1 MSTTTY
7 TSGLITLEN
16 LVEETL
22 AITERPDS
30 DYKKFFQIAIRG
42 YMDLRIHVVKEGK
55 KQDVLTVSDINKVD
69 FPSDFIDFVS
79 IGIVEGGKI
88 WKLSPNKDFIV
99 TTTEVGGVETQD
111 EDSGEGVTIPNES
124 VSGYYV
130 RGGSNT
136 KGYYQ
141 IEWDKRRIGL
151 INVTDDTVVLTYET
165 SGTSL
170 SGTTYIPVKYILAL
184 QSFIKWWSIALDE
197 SKPLSQREDAK
208 RTYIM
213 MRNQL
218 RKSEGATLTE
228 IEEALLSTFYPLA
241 KR

>member
-1 MSTTTY
+1 MSDTTY
-7 TSGLITLEN
+7 TLGLITLEN

-42 YMDLRIHVVKEGK
+42 YTDLRIHVVKEGK
-55 KQDVLTVSDINKVD
+55 KQSVLTVSDINKVD
-69 FPSDFIDFVS
+69 FPNDFVDFVS
-79 IGIVEGGKI
+79 IGVVDGGKI
-88 WKLSPNKDFIV
+88 WKLSPNNDFIL
-99 TTTEVGGVETQD
+99 TTTEVLGLETQD
-111 EDSGEGVTIPNES
+111 SDAGEGVTIPNES
-124 VSGYYV
+124 VSGYYA

-151 INVTDDTVVLTYET
+151 INVTEDTVILTYET
-165 SGTSL
+165 SGISL
-170 SGTTYIPVKYILAL
+170 DGTTYIPVKYILAL
-184 QSFIKWWSIALDE
+184 QSFIKWWSIALDD

-208 RTYIM
+208 RTYLM
-213 MRNQL
+213 MKNQL
-218 RKSEGATLTE
+218 RKSEGATLE
-228 IEEALLSTFYPLA
+228 EYEEALLKTFYPLA

>member
-1 MSTTTY
+1 MSDTIY

-55 KQDVLTVSDINKVD
+55 KQDVLTISDINKVN

-79 IGIVEGGKI
+79 IGVVDGGKI
-88 WKLSPNKDFIV
+88 WKLSQNNDFIV
-99 TTTEVGGVETQD
+99 TTTEVAGVETQD
-111 EDSGEGVTIPNES
+111 SDEGEGVSIPNES
-124 VSGYYV
+124 VSGYYA
-130 RGGSNT
+130 RGGSND

-151 INVTDDTVVLTYET
+151 INVTKDTVILTYIT
-165 SGTSL
+165 SGSSL
-170 SGTTYIPVKYILAL
+170 SGTTYIPVKYAPAL
-184 QSFIKWWSIALDE
+184 QSYIAWWSIALNDNIAI
-197 SKPLSQREDAK
+197 SKRQMAE
-208 RTYIM
+208 RTYLM

-218 RKSEGATLTE
+218 RKSESPTL
-228 IEEALLSTFYPLA
+228 EEYEAALLSTFYPLA